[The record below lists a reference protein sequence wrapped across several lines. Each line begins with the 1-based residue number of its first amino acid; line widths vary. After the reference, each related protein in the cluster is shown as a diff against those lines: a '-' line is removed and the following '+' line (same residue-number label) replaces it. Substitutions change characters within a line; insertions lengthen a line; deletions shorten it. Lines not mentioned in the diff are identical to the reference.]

1 MYDQLVENPLFN
13 ITFFGGLVF
22 MLAGFVQFQF
32 PPKKINSLYGYR
44 TNSSM
49 KNQERWDF
57 AQKFS
62 AKELMK
68 LGGLLTGSSLLALI
82 TNFNDSINLII
93 GLFLMVAMVIILF
106 LRVENAVK
114 TKFRN

>member
-13 ITFFGGLVF
+13 ITFFGGLIF
-22 MLAGFVQFQF
+22 MLAGFIQFQF

-57 AQKFS
+57 SQKFS

-68 LGGLLTGSSLLALI
+68 LGGLLAGSSLLALI

-106 LRVENAVK
+106 FRVEKAVK